1 MKQDFYTTPKAGWI
15 MRSLWSCAGADSYI
29 LERSTYTDHVKYAC
43 LGGIVFA
50 TGFMAAMAGGYAFYI
65 IFEPRGAAIE
75 SSVEVIQNGI
85 ASVNDTIANVTSS
98 NLSQTK
104 ELDNDSAHLP
114 TSIFSIIFGIIW
126 GLIIFNID
134 RFIVA
139 STGKGDGTE
148 TITWSEIKGSIPR
161 ILMGIII
168 ALTISK
174 PVELRMFKTEIDVKL
189 HQRQQ
194 DEYAASEKRA
204 IAVCQPPIDAI
215 DSQIFAIQDEIREKD
230 TDHKNAVILFN
241 SEMDRSGGTG
251 SYGYGEV
258 AKKKEATAN
267 RILEELKELR
277 IVKNLSIDRLK
288 EDRLTAVEKLNSEK
302 AKSEARSNS
311 LNGLLER
318 IKILGII
325 APWYLTLFITL
336 LFMTIELT
344 PIFFKM
350 MLIKSP
356 YDFMSDN
363 IKSLLKA
370 EQGIEIKYDFYKD
383 KEGVQRD
390 LVINHQ
396 ADRLMKEKI
405 KLLQTQ
411 TELSEVVM
419 ENWKTKETKNI
430 KANPESY
437 IDKKS

>member
-1 MKQDFYTTPKAGWI
+1 MKRDFYTTPKSNWL
-15 MRSLWSCAGADSYI
+15 MRALWSAAGADSYI

-65 IFEPRGAAIE
+65 IFEPRTDAISAA
-75 SSVEVIQNGI
+75 
-85 ASVNDTIANVTSS
+85 A
-98 NLSQTK
+98 
-104 ELDNDSAHLP
+104 DSATHLP
-114 TSIFSIIFGIIW
+114 TSIMATIFGIIW
-126 GLIIFNID
+126 GMIIFNID

-148 TITWSEIKGSIPR
+148 AITWSEIKGAIPR

-189 HQRQQ
+189 Q
-194 DEYAASEKRA
+194 
-204 IAVCQPPIDAI
+204 
-215 DSQIFAIQDEIREKD
+215 DSQTLHEIEKKKKNEMSYRGPIIEIQGMIKEVEM
-230 TDHKNAVILFN
+230 VIADKAEEARIYQLSATTELDGTAGSN
-241 SEMDRSGGTG
+241 EEGEGPIYLAKKALADRSN
-251 SYGYGEV
+251 
-258 AKKKEATAN
+258 A
-267 RILEELKELR
+267 ELITLQKIKGVEIESLYKEL
-277 IVKNLSIDRLK
+277 D
-288 EDRLTAVEKLNSEK
+288 
-302 AKSEARSNS
+302 EARNDLKKGIESAKESANS

-318 IKILGII
+318 IKILGEI

-396 ADRLMKEKI
+396 SDRLMKEKI

-411 TELSEVVM
+411 HELSEVVM
-419 ENWKTKETKNI
+419 ENWKTKEMKNI
-430 KANPESY
+430 KENPDSY
-437 IDKKS
+437 IEKKS

>member
-1 MKQDFYTTPKAGWI
+1 MKREFYTTPKSNRL
-15 MRSLWSCAGADSYI
+15 MRALWSCAGADSYI

-65 IFEPRGAAIE
+65 IFEPRGEAITT
-75 SSVEVIQNGI
+75 
-85 ASVNDTIANVTSS
+85 A
-98 NLSQTK
+98 
-104 ELDNDSAHLP
+104 LDGATHLP
-114 TSIFSIIFGIIW
+114 TSIMATIFGIIW

-148 TITWSEIKGSIPR
+148 AITWSEMKGAIPR
-161 ILMGIII
+161 ILMGMII
-168 ALTISK
+168 AITISK
-174 PVELRMFKTEIDVKL
+174 PVEIRMFQTEINVELQK
-189 HQRQQ
+189 RI
-194 DEYAASEKRA
+194 SEKLVETQKIAEKNFRPA
-204 IAVCQPPIDAI
+204 IEEYQGRIAECKQ
-215 DSQIFAIQDEIREKD
+215 EIAEKKEE
-230 TDHKNAVILFN
+230 HRIAELAFQK
-241 SEMDRSGGTG
+241 EMDGEGGTG
-251 SYGYGEV
+251 SRGIGPISAQKKILADRKLAELNEIQQIKGLEIADLKIELAEAD
-258 AKKKEATAN
+258 AKLKKE
-267 RILEELKELR
+267 KG
-277 IVKNLSIDRLK
+277 
-288 EDRLTAVEKLNSEK
+288 K
-302 AKSEARSNS
+302 AEVTGNS
-311 LNGLLER
+311 LNGLLAR
-318 IKILGII
+318 IQIAHDLAGWGI
-325 APWYLTLFITL
+325 TLFITL
-336 LFMTIELT
+336 LFMAIELT

>member
-1 MKQDFYTTPKAGWI
+1 MKRDFYTTPKSTWL
-15 MRSLWSCAGADSYI
+15 MRALWSCAGADSYI

-50 TGFMAAMAGGYAFYI
+50 TGFMAAMAGGYAFYM
-65 IFEPRGAAIE
+65 IFEPRSEAITTALDGA
-75 SSVEVIQNGI
+75 
-85 ASVNDTIANVTSS
+85 
-98 NLSQTK
+98 
-104 ELDNDSAHLP
+104 AHLP
-114 TSIFSIIFGIIW
+114 TSIMATIFGIIW

-148 TITWSEIKGSIPR
+148 AVTWSEIKSAIPR
-161 ILMGIII
+161 ILMGMII
-168 ALTISK
+168 AITISK
-174 PVELRMFKTEIDVKL
+174 PVEIRMFQTEINVKL
-189 HQRQQ
+189 QEKQQ
-194 DEYAASEKRA
+194 EQYLITKKNADKNFRPDVVEYQGRIAACKQE
-204 IAVCQPPIDAI
+204 IAVKK
-215 DSQIFAIQDEIREKD
+215 E
-230 TDHKNAVILFN
+230 DHRIAELNFQK
-241 SEMDRSGGTG
+241 EMDGEGGTG
-251 SYGYGEV
+251 SRGIGPIS
-258 AKKKEATAN
+258 AQKK
-267 RILEELKELR
+267 ILMERKLVELKE
-277 IVKNLSIDRLK
+277 IQVIKGEEIDELK
-288 EDRLTAVEKLNSEK
+288 IELAIADQKLKDAKGKAEQTA
-302 AKSEARSNS
+302 NS

-318 IKILGII
+318 IKIAHEIAGIWI
-325 APWYLTLFITL
+325 TLFITL
-336 LFMTIELT
+336 LFMAIELT

-396 ADRLMKEKI
+396 AEHLMKEKI

-411 TELSEVVM
+411 NELSEVVM

>member
-1 MKQDFYTTPKAGWI
+1 MKRDFYTTPKSNWL
-15 MRSLWSCAGADSYI
+15 MRALWSCAGADSYI

-65 IFEPRGAAIE
+65 IFEPRGEAI
-75 SSVEVIQNGI
+75 QALDG
-85 ASVNDTIANVTSS
+85 AS
-98 NLSQTK
+98 
-104 ELDNDSAHLP
+104 HLP
-114 TSIFSIIFGIIW
+114 TSIMATIFGIIW

-148 TITWSEIKGSIPR
+148 AITWSEMKGAIPR
-161 ILMGIII
+161 ILMGMII
-168 ALTISK
+168 AITISK
-174 PVELRMFKTEIDVKL
+174 PVEIRMFQTEIDVEL
-189 HQRQQ
+189 HSQQQ
-194 DEYAASEKRA
+194 DEYNKSRLKTLKDY
-204 IAVCQPPIDAI
+204 QPPV
-215 DSQIFAIQDEIREKD
+215 DEFQGKIIECQTLIKEKQVEVNNLRTMYVAESD
-230 TDHKNAVILFN
+230 G
-241 SEMDRSGGTG
+241 SGGSG
-251 SYGYGEV
+251 SKGDGPET
-258 AKKKEATAN
+258 KIKKEIWEEAKVE
-267 RILEELKELR
+267 LEELKV
-277 IVKNLSIDRLK
+277 VKNAQIEDLKSLLVAAEQKRDKELGLSQQ
-288 EDRLTAVEKLNSEK
+288 K
-302 AKSEARSNS
+302 ANS
-311 LNGLLER
+311 LNGLLAR
-318 IKILGII
+318 IQIAHDIAGIWI
-325 APWYLTLFITL
+325 TLFITL
-336 LFMTIELT
+336 LFMAIELT

-411 TELSEVVM
+411 NELSEVVM

>member
-1 MKQDFYTTPKAGWI
+1 MKRDFYTTPKSSWL
-15 MRSLWSCAGADSYI
+15 MRALWSCAGADSYI

-65 IFEPRGAAIE
+65 IFEPRTEAITTALDGA
-75 SSVEVIQNGI
+75 
-85 ASVNDTIANVTSS
+85 
-98 NLSQTK
+98 
-104 ELDNDSAHLP
+104 AHLP
-114 TSIFSIIFGIIW
+114 TSIMATIFGIIW

-148 TITWSEIKGSIPR
+148 AITWSEIKGAVPR
-161 ILMGIII
+161 ILMGMII
-168 ALTISK
+168 AITISK
-174 PVELRMFKTEIDVKL
+174 PVEIRMFQTEINVKL
-189 HQRQQ
+189 QEKQQ
-194 DEYAASEKRA
+194 EQFIKTKQNAEKTFRPTIDEYQGRIAECKEE
-204 IAVCQPPIDAI
+204 IAVKKEEHRIAELNFQLE
-215 DSQIFAIQDEIREKD
+215 FTGKGG
-230 TDHKNAVILFN
+230 
-241 SEMDRSGGTG
+241 SGGRG
-251 SYGYGEV
+251 LGKYAAEQKKIADRIKGELTEIQSV
-258 AKKKEATAN
+258 KG
-267 RILEELKELR
+267 EE
-277 IVKNLSIDRLK
+277 ID
-288 EDRLTAVEKLNSEK
+288 KLNIELAAADK
-302 AKSEARSNS
+302 KLKDAKSKSEQTANS

-318 IKILGII
+318 LKIAHELAGIWI
-325 APWYLTLFITL
+325 TLFITL
-336 LFMTIELT
+336 LFMAIELT

-383 KEGVQRD
+383 KQGVQRD

-411 TELSEVVM
+411 HELSEVVM

-430 KANPESY
+430 KDNPESY

>member
-1 MKQDFYTTPKAGWI
+1 MKRDFYTTPKSNWI
-15 MRSLWSCAGADSYI
+15 MRALWSCAGADSYI

-65 IFEPRGAAIE
+65 IFEPRGDA
-75 SSVEVIQNGI
+75 
-85 ASVNDTIANVTSS
+85 
-98 NLSQTK
+98 LSATV
-104 ELDNDSAHLP
+104 DSATHLP
-114 TSIFSIIFGIIW
+114 TSIMATIFGIIW

-148 TITWSEIKGSIPR
+148 AITFSEIKGAIPR

-174 PVELRMFKTEIDVKL
+174 PVELRMFKTEIDVAL
-189 HQRQQ
+189 QTVQ
-194 DEYAASEKRA
+194 DLEEIAMKENAEKVGRGEILEVQGMIKEVESV
-204 IAVCQPPIDAI
+204 IADKTEEARVLQVSATTELDG
-215 DSQIFAIQDEIREKD
+215 
-230 TDHKNAVILFN
+230 
-241 SEMDRSGGTG
+241 SGG
-251 SYGYGEV
+251 SSEEGEGPIYRAKQALADRAKDELV
-258 AKKKEATAN
+258 ALQKIKTVELESLYKELDDARN
-267 RILEELKELR
+267 DLKEQ
-277 IVKNLSIDRLK
+277 KM
-288 EDRLTAVEKLNSEK
+288 K
-302 AKSEARSNS
+302 AKQSAHS
-311 LNGLLER
+311 LNGLLKR
-318 IKILGII
+318 IEIAHRI

-336 LFMTIELT
+336 LFMVIELT

-396 ADRLMKEKI
+396 AERLMKEKI

-411 TELSEVVM
+411 HELSEVVM

>member
-1 MKQDFYTTPKAGWI
+1 MKRDFYTTPKSSWL
-15 MRSLWSCAGADSYI
+15 MRALWSCAGADSYI

-65 IFEPRGAAIE
+65 IFEPRGEAI
-75 SSVEVIQNGI
+75 ST
-85 ASVNDTIANVTSS
+85 A
-98 NLSQTK
+98 
-104 ELDNDSAHLP
+104 LDGATHLP
-114 TSIFSIIFGIIW
+114 TSIMATIFGIIW

-148 TITWSEIKGSIPR
+148 AITWSEMKGAIPR
-161 ILMGIII
+161 ILMGMII
-168 ALTISK
+168 AITISK
-174 PVELRMFKTEIDVKL
+174 PVEIRMFQTEINVKLQENQQDLFIKTQQKAEKTFRPAIDEYQGRIAECKQEIADVKEE
-189 HQRQQ
+189 HR
-194 DEYAASEKRA
+194 
-204 IAVCQPPIDAI
+204 IAELAFQ
-215 DSQIFAIQDEIREKD
+215 K
-230 TDHKNAVILFN
+230 
-241 SEMDRSGGTG
+241 EMDGEGGTG
-251 SYGYGEV
+251 NRGIGPISAQKKILADRKLLELNDIQSIKGEEIDKLKIELLAADKKLKD
-258 AKKKEATAN
+258 AKSKSEQTAN
-267 RILEELKELR
+267 
-277 IVKNLSIDRLK
+277 N
-288 EDRLTAVEKLNSEK
+288 
-302 AKSEARSNS
+302 

-318 IKILGII
+318 IRIVHDIAGIWI
-325 APWYLTLFITL
+325 TLFITL
-336 LFMTIELT
+336 LFMAIELT

-370 EQGIEIKYDFYKD
+370 EQGIEVKYGFYKD
-383 KEGVQRD
+383 NEGVQRD

-396 ADRLMKEKI
+396 ADRLIKEKI

-411 TELSEVVM
+411 NELSEVVM
-419 ENWKTKETKNI
+419 ESWKIKETKNI

>member
-1 MKQDFYTTPKAGWI
+1 MKRDFYTTPKSNWI
-15 MRSLWSCAGADSYI
+15 MRALWSCAGADSYI

-50 TGFMAAMAGGYAFYI
+50 TGFMAAMAGGYAFYM
-65 IFEPRGAAIE
+65 IFEPRTEAITTALDGA
-75 SSVEVIQNGI
+75 
-85 ASVNDTIANVTSS
+85 
-98 NLSQTK
+98 
-104 ELDNDSAHLP
+104 AHLP
-114 TSIFSIIFGIIW
+114 TSIMATIFGIIW

-148 TITWSEIKGSIPR
+148 AITWSEIKGAVPR
-161 ILMGIII
+161 IIMGMII
-168 ALTISK
+168 AITISK
-174 PVELRMFKTEIDVKL
+174 PVEIRMFQTEINVKL
-189 HQRQQ
+189 QEKQQ
-194 DEYAASEKRA
+194 EQYIKT
-204 IAVCQPPIDAI
+204 
-215 DSQIFAIQDEIREKD
+215 K
-230 TDHKNAVILFN
+230 KNAEKNFRPAIVEYQGRITECEVVIKEKAEEVTNLRKMYVAE
-241 SEMDRSGGTG
+241 SDGSGGSGTVG
-251 SYGYGEV
+251 DGPETKIKKQV
-258 AKKKEATAN
+258 WQEAKAE
-267 RILEELKELR
+267 LEELRLIKGKE
-277 IVKNLSIDRLK
+277 IDEWKIELAVADQKLK
-288 EDRLTAVEKLNSEK
+288 DELGKSQQTA
-302 AKSEARSNS
+302 NS

-318 IKILGII
+318 IKIAHEIAGIWI
-325 APWYLTLFITL
+325 TLFITL
-336 LFMTIELT
+336 LFMAIELT

-430 KANPESY
+430 KDNPESY